1 MAINTRAYDWSTNNF
16 GLAEW
21 DDISWSF
28 SELGANHFFDS
39 YTADNFTAVD
49 TPDDFSYTAVS
60 AATAPSLSGVSA
72 AGSPTFTAV
81 TIGSASYSDQSISS
95 TTFTDVVIAG
105 EN

>member
-21 DDISWSF
+21 DDISFSF
-28 SELGANHFFDS
+28 DELGTGQFFDS
-39 YTADNFTAVD
+39 YSIDNFTAID

-60 AATAPSLSGVSA
+60 APTAPTLSGVTA
-72 AGSPTFTAV
+72 IVSPTYSAMTV
-81 TIGSASYSDQSISS
+81 SSASYTDQSVSS
-95 TTFTDVVIAG
+95 TTFTEIVIAG

>member
-21 DDISWSF
+21 DDISFSF
-28 SELGANHFFDS
+28 DELGTGQFFDS
-39 YTADNFTAVD
+39 YSVDNFTAID

-60 AATAPSLSGVSA
+60 TPTAPTLSGVTVIA
-72 AGSPTFTAV
+72 SPTFSAV
-81 TIGSASYSDQSISS
+81 TVSSSSYTDQSISS
-95 TTFTDVVIAG
+95 TTFTEIVIAG

>member
-21 DDISWSF
+21 DDISFSF
-28 SELGANHFFDS
+28 NELGAGQYFDS
-39 YTADNFTAVD
+39 YSIDNFTAID

-60 AATAPSLSGVSA
+60 TPTAPTLTGVA
-72 AGSPTFTAV
+72 AITSPTFSAV
-81 TIGSASYSDQSISS
+81 TVSSASYSDQTIGSA
-95 TTFTDVVIAG
+95 TFTDIVIAG

>member
-28 SELGANHFFDS
+28 SELGSNHFFDS

-81 TIGSASYSDQSISS
+81 TIGSTSYSDQSISS
-95 TTFTDVVIAG
+95 TTFTDVVISG

>member
-28 SELGANHFFDS
+28 SELGSNHFFDS

-60 AATAPSLSGVSA
+60 VSTAPSLSGVSA

>member
-21 DDISWSF
+21 DDISF
-28 SELGANHFFDS
+28 AFDELGTGQFFDS
-39 YTADNFTAVD
+39 YSPDNFTAID

-60 AATAPSLSGVSA
+60 TPTAPTLTGVA
-72 AGSPTFTAV
+72 AITSPTFSAV
-81 TIGSASYSDQSISS
+81 TVSSASYSDQTIGSA
-95 TTFTDVVIAG
+95 TFTDIVIAG

>member
-28 SELGANHFFDS
+28 SELGSNHFFDS
-39 YTADNFTAVD
+39 YTPDNFTAID

-60 AATAPSLSGVSA
+60 TPTAPTISGVSA
-72 AGSPTFTAV
+72 ASTPTFTAV
-81 TIGSASYSDQSISS
+81 TIGSTSYSDQSVGS
-95 TTFTDVVIAG
+95 TTFTELVTAG

>member
-28 SELGANHFFDS
+28 SELGSNHFFDS

-60 AATAPSLSGVSA
+60 ASTAPSLSGVSA

>member
-28 SELGANHFFDS
+28 SELGSNHFFDS

-60 AATAPSLSGVSA
+60 TPTAPSLSGVSA
-72 AGSPTFTAV
+72 VSEPTYTAITVGSENFTDTSIASVTFTEL
-81 TIGSASYSDQSISS
+81 
-95 TTFTDVVIAG
+95 VIAG

>member
-16 GLAEW
+16 GLAEG

-28 SELGANHFFDS
+28 SELGSNHFFDS

-95 TTFTDVVIAG
+95 TTFTDVGIAG

>member
-28 SELGANHFFDS
+28 SELGSNHFFDS
-39 YTADNFTAVD
+39 YSPDNFTAVD

-60 AATAPSLSGVSA
+60 ASAAPSLSGVA
-72 AGSPTFTAV
+72 AASTPTFTAV
-81 TIGSASYSDQSISS
+81 TIGSTSYSDQSISS
-95 TTFTDVVIAG
+95 TTFTDVVIVG

>member
-21 DDISWSF
+21 DDISF
-28 SELGANHFFDS
+28 AFDELGTGQFFDS
-39 YTADNFTAVD
+39 YTPDNFTAID

-60 AATAPSLSGVSA
+60 APTAPTLSGVSA
-72 AGSPTFTAV
+72 AVSPTFTAV
-81 TIGSASYSDQSISS
+81 IISSASYSDQSISS
-95 TTFTDVVIAG
+95 TTFTDIVIAG

>member
-21 DDISWSF
+21 DDISF
-28 SELGANHFFDS
+28 AFNELGAGQYFDS
-39 YTADNFTAVD
+39 YSIDNFTAID

-60 AATAPSLSGVSA
+60 TPTAPTLTGVA
-72 AGSPTFTAV
+72 AITSPTFSAV
-81 TIGSASYSDQSISS
+81 TVSSASYSDQTIGSA
-95 TTFTDVVIAG
+95 TFTDVVIAG

>member
-1 MAINTRAYDWSTNNF
+1 VAINTRAYDWSTNNF

-28 SELGANHFFDS
+28 SELGTNQFFDS
-39 YTADNFTAVD
+39 YSPDNFTAID

-60 AATAPSLSGVSA
+60 TPTAPTLTGVA
-72 AGSPTFTAV
+72 AITSPTFSAV
-81 TIGSASYSDQSISS
+81 TVSSASYSDQSISS
-95 TTFTDVVIAG
+95 TTFSEIVIAG

>member
-28 SELGANHFFDS
+28 SELADGQYFDS
-39 YTADNFTAVD
+39 YSSDNFTPVD
-49 TPDDFSYTAVS
+49 TPDDFSYTAAS
-60 AATAPSLSGVSA
+60 LPTAPTLSGV
-72 AGSPTFTAV
+72 AGVSEPTYTAV
-81 TIGSASYSDQSISS
+81 TIGSENFTDTSIASV
-95 TTFTDVVIAG
+95 TFTEVVIAG

>member
-21 DDISWSF
+21 VDISF
-28 SELGANHFFDS
+28 AFDELGAGQFFDS
-39 YTADNFTAVD
+39 YSPDNFTAID

-60 AATAPSLSGVSA
+60 APTAPTLSGVSA
-72 AGSPTFTAV
+72 AISPTFTAV
-81 TIGSASYSDQSISS
+81 TISSASYSDQSISS
-95 TTFTDVVIAG
+95 TTFTDIVIAG

>member
-28 SELGANHFFDS
+28 SDLSTNHFFDS

-60 AATAPSLSGVSA
+60 ASSAPSLSGVSA

-81 TIGSASYSDQSISS
+81 TIASASYSDQSVSS

>member
-28 SELGANHFFDS
+28 SELGSNHFFDS

>member
-28 SELGANHFFDS
+28 SELGTNQFFDS
-39 YTADNFTAVD
+39 YSPDNFTAID

-60 AATAPSLSGVSA
+60 TPTAPTLTGVA
-72 AGSPTFTAV
+72 AITSPTFSAV
-81 TIGSASYSDQSISS
+81 TVSSASYSDQSISS
-95 TTFTDVVIAG
+95 TTFSEIVIAG

>member
-28 SELGANHFFDS
+28 SELGSNHFFDS

-95 TTFTDVVIAG
+95 TTFTDVVIEG

>member
-21 DDISWSF
+21 DDITFSF
-28 SELGANHFFDS
+28 NELGSGQFFDS
-39 YTADNFTAVD
+39 YSPDNFTAVD

-60 AATAPSLSGVSA
+60 ASTAPSLSSVSA
-72 AGSPTFTAV
+72 SGSPTFTAITV
-81 TIGSASYSDQSISS
+81 ASTSYSDQSISS
-95 TTFTDVVIAG
+95 TTFTELVIAG

>member
-28 SELGANHFFDS
+28 SELGSNHFFAS

-60 AATAPSLSGVSA
+60 ASTAPSLSGVSA

-81 TIGSASYSDQSISS
+81 TVGSTSYSDQSISS

>member
-28 SELGANHFFDS
+28 SELSSNHFFDS
-39 YTADNFTAVD
+39 YSADNFTAVD

-60 AATAPSLSGVSA
+60 TATAPSLSGVSA
-72 AGSPTFTAV
+72 AGTPTFTAV

>member
-1 MAINTRAYDWSTNNF
+1 MAINTRAYDWSANNF

-28 SELGANHFFDS
+28 SELSSNQFFDS
-39 YTADNFTAVD
+39 YIPDNFTAVD

-72 AGSPTFTAV
+72 ASAPTFTAV
-81 TIGSASYSDQSISS
+81 TVGSTSYSDQSVSS
-95 TTFTDVVIAG
+95 TTFTELVIAG
-105 EN
+105 ES

>member
-28 SELGANHFFDS
+28 SELGSNHFFDS

-95 TTFTDVVIAG
+95 TTFTDVVIA
-105 EN
+105 

>member
-1 MAINTRAYDWSTNNF
+1 MAINSRAYDWSTNNF

-28 SELGANHFFDS
+28 SELGSNHFFDS
-39 YTADNFTAVD
+39 YIPDNFTAVD

-60 AATAPSLSGVSA
+60 APTAPTLSGVSA
-72 AGSPTFTAV
+72 AVSPTFTAV
-81 TIGSASYSDQSISS
+81 TISSASYSDQSISS
-95 TTFTDVVIAG
+95 TTFTDIVIAG

>member
-1 MAINTRAYDWSTNNF
+1 MAINTRAYDWSTNTF

-21 DDISWSF
+21 DDISWAF
-28 SELGANHFFDS
+28 SELGSNHFFDS

-81 TIGSASYSDQSISS
+81 TIGSTSYSDQSISS
-95 TTFTDVVIAG
+95 TTFTDVVISG

>member
-28 SELGANHFFDS
+28 NELSINHFFDS

-49 TPDDFSYTAVS
+49 APDDFSYTAVS
-60 AATAPSLSGVSA
+60 AATSPSLSGVSA
-72 AGSPTFTAV
+72 SSAPTFTAV
-81 TIGSASYSDQSISS
+81 TVGSTSYSDQSISS
-95 TTFTDVVIAG
+95 TTFTDIVISG